1 MLNVLYLPV
10 IAIVMFGVGYLLV
23 TIPGIRNRLKRN
35 DKRFT
40 DAEMQKLTDYRNT
53 NFASTNEEY
62 SHTPENL
69 V

>member
-1 MLNVLYLPV
+1 MLNVLYLPI
-10 IAIVMFGVGYLLV
+10 IALVMFCVGYLLV
-23 TIPGIRNRLKRN
+23 SIPGIRNRLKRE
-35 DKRFT
+35 DKRFS
-40 DAEMQKLTDYRNT
+40 DAEMQKLTDYRNS